1 MEAAIADKPKT
12 APCGLYLI
20 LPENWMEPDFLK
32 NLGGMFR
39 AINANAY
46 ERNNH
51 VIELRV
57 ADGMTYSDQDMERII
72 AMSELC
78 KSQGVNFIVG
88 RDADLA
94 KTCKADGVL
103 VDSTD
108 AVRMARARLG
118 DDLIVGMRCGSSRL
132 KADQAMEAG
141 ADYVSFGDLASHFVD
156 PAIIE
161 WWNRKTDLPCLI
173 EGPITNDN
181 CAFYVHAG
189 AYFIDAS
196 HYVWTHPKGVM
207 QGVVNVAHAID
218 LAAGVIS
225 DEGVKQ

>member
-1 MEAAIADKPKT
+1 METSAAEKPKT

-20 LPENWMEPDFLK
+20 LPVNWMEPDFLK
-32 NLGGMFR
+32 NLGGLFR

-51 VIELRV
+51 VIELRAPED
-57 ADGMTYSDQDMERII
+57 ADYSEQTIESII
-72 AMSELC
+72 AMSELT
-78 KSQGVNFIVG
+78 KSQGVNFVIG
-88 RDADLA
+88 GDIELA
-94 KTCKADGVL
+94 EKCQADGVL
-103 VDSTD
+103 VGSTD
-108 AVRMARARLG
+108 DVRMARARFG
-118 DDLIVGMRCGSSRL
+118 DDSIVGMRCGSSRL

-141 ADYVSFGDLASHFVD
+141 ADYVSFGDAASHFAD

-181 CAFYVHAG
+181 CAFYVAAG
-189 AYFIDAS
+189 AYFIDAG

-207 QGVVNVAHAID
+207 QGVVNMTHAID

-225 DEGVKQ
+225 DEGMKQ